1 MLVRH
6 WNRLHRDVAD
16 AWSLEIF
23 SIRLWVLAGL

>member
-6 WNRLHRDVAD
+6 WNRLPREEAD

-23 SIRLWVLAGL
+23 SVRLWVLTGL